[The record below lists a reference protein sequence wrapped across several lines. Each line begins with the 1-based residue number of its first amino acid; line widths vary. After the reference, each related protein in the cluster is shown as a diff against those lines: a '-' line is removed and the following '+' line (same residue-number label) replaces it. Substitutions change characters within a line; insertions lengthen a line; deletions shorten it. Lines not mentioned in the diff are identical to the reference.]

1 VCFGHLR
8 SVRRHADR
16 LELDHTHFTGQR
28 RWTDDQLAAAI
39 ASASTWSQVAE
50 ALKLSG
56 GSITV
61 TIRGHAVRLGLDTT
75 HLVRGGTLPP
85 ADGDLNPQ
93 LTKSRPGRV
102 TDSRRLVRALWSLC
116 LVAAGAVCHDLL
128 TRVED
133 QAALLAS
140 LAGVLTEGGVLSLG
154 FANRDWLALRAGRR
168 GDHTS
173 ALRLVEGGGGAGGL
187 MPRPPTDG
195 GSEAITL
202 DEATQQLDKA
212 GLALVAAQG
221 VGVFAE
227 VGDEDLGRAELAA
240 LVELERLV
248 AGREPYR
255 SSARTLHL
263 IARRRVFRPDLTG
276 DSL

>member
-1 VCFGHLR
+1 
-8 SVRRHADR
+8 VRRGR
-16 LELDHTHFTGQR
+16 IGFELLLGQ
-28 RWTDDQLAAAI
+28 
-39 ASASTWSQVAE
+39 V
-50 ALKLSG
+50 
-56 GSITV
+56 
-61 TIRGHAVRLGLDTT
+61 LDA
-75 HLVRGGTLPP
+75 LPP
-85 ADGDLNPQ
+85 APATVVDAGGGTGQLAVALAGHGYRVTVVDTSAAMLATCAQRAADEGDELA
-93 LTKSRPGRV
+93 GRV
-102 TDSRRLVRALWSLC
+102 ATVQGDAADLPALLGE
-116 LVAAGAVCHDLL
+116 ANQDAAVCHDLL

-173 ALRLVEGGGGAGGL
+173 ALRLVEGGEG
-187 MPRPPTDG
+187 
-195 GSEAITL
+195 EAVTL
-202 DEATQQLDKA
+202 EEATQLLDKA
-212 GLALVAAQG
+212 GLALMAAYG

-227 VGDEDLGRAELAA
+227 AGDEDLGRAEGAA

-263 IARRRVFRPDLTG
+263 IARRRVFRPELPG
-276 DSL
+276 DRL